1 MAAATA
7 RGLALL
13 DTLHPGDDRNSKQ
26 WEFCR
31 AQLVELF
38 EQANTER
45 TGSTSP

>member
-31 AQLVELF
+31 ARLVELF
-38 EQANTER
+38 EQGTQNQKATTR
-45 TGSTSP
+45 